1 MRMSDKNQNGRCLGI
16 YDSSRADARAAGTG
30 GEHAKATAHGPAWED
45 MCEKDCAR
53 AGKGGGAYKGDGIGG
68 RATCA
73 ALSPG
78 RRF

>member
-1 MRMSDKNQNGRCLGI
+1 
-16 YDSSRADARAAGTG
+16 
-30 GEHAKATAHGPAWED
+30 
-45 MCEKDCAR
+45 MCEKDGAR